1 MRNIQT
7 EQISDKVSDI
17 NRLNLADIFEQLR
30 ATYSRGNAAV
40 NMRSVSAD
48 TTLTYKDSLVFVDTS
63 GGNVTI
69 TLPYANSWGTT
80 KSPNLYIIKTSTSNT
95 LTIAPQSGDTL
106 SHWDGVGT
114 LTSGNITTSGQIQ
127 LVANGT
133 TGWYALSNSPTVYSG
148 TYTPTLSNTTNIA
161 ASTAYVTQYMR
172 VGSVV
177 TVGGRVAVDVTAAT
191 TETELGISLP
201 IASAFTAEENL
212 GGTFVQH
219 IASSS
224 REAGTIRADT
234 TNDRAKVAWYSL
246 GSANYSFY
254 FSFTYLVI

>member
-7 EQISDKVSDI
+7 EQISDQVSDI

-80 KSPNLYIIKTSTSNT
+80 KSPNLYIIKTSASNT
-95 LTIAPQSGDTL
+95 LTITPQATNSL
-106 SHWDGVGT
+106 WHWKSSSI
-114 LTSGNITTSGQIQ
+114 LINENITAAGQVQ
-127 LVANGT
+127 LVCDGSTN
-133 TGWYALSNSPTVYSG
+133 WYAVSNAPSVYSG

-172 VGSVV
+172 VGDVV
-177 TVGGRVAVDVTAAT
+177 TVGGKVSIDVTTSAT
-191 TETELGISLP
+191 DFVLGVTLP
-201 IASAFTAEENL
+201 IASAFTAEEQC
-212 GGTFVQH
+212 GGTFIQN
-219 IASSS
+219 IGASPK
-224 REAGTIRADT
+224 ETGFIKADT
-234 TNDRAKVAWYSL
+234 TNDRAYFSGQSV
-246 GSANYSFY
+246 GIANYAWY
-254 FSFTYLVI
+254 FSFTYLIV

>member
-1 MRNIQT
+1 MRNIQST
-7 EQISDKVSDI
+7 QISDKVSDI
-17 NRLNLADIFEQLR
+17 SRLNLADIFEQLR

-48 TTLTYKDSLVFVDTS
+48 TTLTHKDSLVFVDTS

-148 TYTPTLSNTTNIA
+148 TYTPTLSNTTNIG

-172 VGSVV
+172 VGNVV
-177 TVGGRVAVDVTAAT
+177 TVGGKVSIDVTTTAT
-191 TETELGISLP
+191 DFVLGVTLP
-201 IASAFTAEENL
+201 IASAFTAEEQC
-212 GGTFVQH
+212 GGTFIQN
-219 IASSS
+219 IAVNPK
-224 REAGTIRADT
+224 ETGFIKADT
-234 TNDRAKVAWYSL
+234 TNDRAYFSGQSV
-246 GSANYSFY
+246 GTANYAWY
-254 FSFTYLVI
+254 FSFTYLIV